1 MKNTEKTDELLTL
14 AARLA
19 DAREKADLSAQ
30 EMADRLEVSFEEY
43 TEWEAGTAKPD
54 TETVRRAA
62 AVLHVTGNY
71 LLFGPTREGM
81 VGAMFP
87 NKAQQAVLPVWY
99 GCMMA
104 GAAFLFCGGA
114 GMLLMLF
121 AGRTVKTDGAGALLS
136 YLPFQVF
143 LGICIIGVAL
153 CITALILRSKNKKKE
168 QEKGQGNGRKTNR

>member
-1 MKNTEKTDELLTL
+1 MKNTEKSDALVTF

-19 DAREKADLSAQ
+19 NAREKAGLSVQ
-30 EMADRLEVSFEEY
+30 EIAERLEVSPEEY
-43 TEWEAGTAKPD
+43 TEWEAGNGEPD

-62 AVLHVTGNY
+62 EILHVTGNY
-71 LLFGPTREGM
+71 LLFGLAREGM

-104 GAAFLFCGGA
+104 GAALLFCGGA

-121 AGRTVKTDGAGALLS
+121 TGRTVEAGGALLS

-143 LGICIIGVAL
+143 LGICVVGVAL
-153 CITALILRSKNKKKE
+153 CITALILRSKNKKTKRG
-168 QEKGQGNGRKTNR
+168 KGQGDGRKTNQQ

>member
-1 MKNTEKTDELLTL
+1 MKNTDKSEKLVTL

-19 DAREKADLSAQ
+19 CAREKAGLSPEQ
-30 EMADRLEVSFEEY
+30 MAEQLGTTIEEY
-43 TEWEAGTAKPD
+43 TQWETGTAQPD

-62 AVLHVTGNY
+62 VVLHVTGNY
-71 LLFGPTREGM
+71 LLFGAAREGM

-87 NKAQQAVLPVWY
+87 NKAQQAVLPGWY

-104 GAAFLFCGGA
+104 GAALLFCGGA

-121 AGRTVKTDGAGALLS
+121 TSRTAKAEGALWS

-143 LGICIIGVAL
+143 LTICAVGAVL
-153 CITALILRSKNKKKE
+153 CVTALILRARNRKK
-168 QEKGQGNGRKTNR
+168 QGKRQDHGR

>member
-1 MKNTEKTDELLTL
+1 MKNTEKTDELVTL

-19 DAREKADLSAQ
+19 DAREKAGLSAQ
-30 EMADRLEVSFEEY
+30 EMTERLEVSFEEY
-43 TEWEAGTAKPD
+43 AQWEAGIGEPD

-62 AVLHVTGNY
+62 AVLQVTGNY

-87 NKAQQAVLPVWY
+87 NKAQQAVLPAWY

-104 GAAFLFCGGA
+104 GAALLFCGGA
-114 GMLLMLF
+114 GMFLMLF
-121 AGRTVKTDGAGALLS
+121 TGGAVKADGALLS

-143 LGICIIGVAL
+143 LGICIVGAAL

-168 QEKGQGNGRKTNR
+168 QEKRQGDGRKTNQQ

>member
-1 MKNTEKTDELLTL
+1 VKNTEKGDALATL

-19 DAREKADLSAQ
+19 DAREKAGLSVQ
-30 EMADRLEVSFEEY
+30 EMAERLEVSPEEY
-43 TEWEAGTAKPD
+43 TEWEAGNGEPD

-62 AVLHVTGNY
+62 EILHVTGNY

-104 GAAFLFCGGA
+104 GAALLFCGGA
-114 GMLLMLF
+114 GILLMLF
-121 AGRTVKTDGAGALLS
+121 TGGTVKASGALLS

-143 LGICIIGVAL
+143 LSICVVGVIL
-153 CITALILRSKNKKKE
+153 CITALILRSKNKKME
-168 QEKGQGNGRKTNR
+168 QRKGQSNERKTDQQ

>member
-1 MKNTEKTDELLTL
+1 MKNTEKSDALVTL

-19 DAREKADLSAQ
+19 DAREKAGLSVQ
-30 EMADRLEVSFEEY
+30 EIAERLEASPEEY
-43 TEWEAGTAKPD
+43 TEWEAGNGEPD
-54 TETVRRAA
+54 TDTVRRAA
-62 AVLHVTGNY
+62 AILHVTGNY

-104 GAAFLFCGGA
+104 GAALLFCGGA

-121 AGRTVKTDGAGALLS
+121 TGGAIKAEGALLS

-143 LGICIIGVAL
+143 LGICVVGAAL
-153 CITALILRSKNKKKE
+153 CITALILRGKNKKTK
-168 QEKGQGNGRKTNR
+168 QGKGQSNGRKTDQQ

>member
-1 MKNTEKTDELLTL
+1 MKSTEKSEELVTL

-19 DAREKADLSAQ
+19 GAREKAGLS
-30 EMADRLEVSFEEY
+30 LEQIAEQLGITVEEY
-43 TEWEAGTAKPD
+43 TQWEAGTAEPD

-62 AVLHVTGNY
+62 GVLHVTGNY

-104 GAAFLFCGGA
+104 GAALLFCGGA

-121 AGRTVKTDGAGALLS
+121 TGRTAKAEGALWS

-143 LGICIIGVAL
+143 LTICAVGAVL
-153 CITALILRSKNKKKE
+153 CVTALILRAKNRKK
-168 QEKGQGNGRKTNR
+168 QGKRQNHGR